1 MRPEELRVAFPYY
14 RHDTA
19 PRPILQNE
27 APRFSV
33 LSIEADFSSKRPV
46 SVFAWASREHQSKF
60 EVWWLVVHGFG
71 FQGLG
76 LNGLGFP
83 ASSWLQG
90 CVLAGRVM
98 IQKPADL
105 QIWSFEFLLQ
115 LEYIMPQNLILS
127 IRPLYSVL
135 RLLVRALAEP
145 SPVDAAAVQ
154 DSY

>member
-1 MRPEELRVAFPYY
+1 MKVQLLDNMRPEELRVAFPYY
-14 RHDTA
+14 RHDIA

-90 CVLAGRVM
+90 LRACRQSDDTEAGRFTNMV
-98 IQKPADL
+98 I
-105 QIWSFEFLLQ
+105 
-115 LEYIMPQNLILS
+115 
-127 IRPLYSVL
+127 
-135 RLLVRALAEP
+135 
-145 SPVDAAAVQ
+145 
-154 DSY
+154 